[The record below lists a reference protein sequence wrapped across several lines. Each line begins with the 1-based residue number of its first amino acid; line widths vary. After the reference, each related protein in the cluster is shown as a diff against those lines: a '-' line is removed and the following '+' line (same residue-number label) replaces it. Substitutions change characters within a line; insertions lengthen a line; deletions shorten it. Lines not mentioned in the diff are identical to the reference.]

1 MHSRASNPFAK
12 KTYNKEYAPNRMSGR
27 ITLYTIYVQLS
38 NRKRVQ
44 LLEDMHQS
52 LMEYK
57 HSATNRNIYLY
68 FIFEY

>member
-1 MHSRASNPFAK
+1 M
-12 KTYNKEYAPNRMSGR
+12 
-27 ITLYTIYVQLS
+27 YTIYVQLLH
-38 NRKRVQ
+38 RKRVQ